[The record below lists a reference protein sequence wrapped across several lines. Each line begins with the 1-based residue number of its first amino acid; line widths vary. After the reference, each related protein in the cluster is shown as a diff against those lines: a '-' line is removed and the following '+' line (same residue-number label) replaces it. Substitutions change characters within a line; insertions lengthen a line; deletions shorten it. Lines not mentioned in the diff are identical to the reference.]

1 MKKKW
6 TVKHDCRNMSTNEI
20 IDTILQDRGVEDIH
34 ALLYPDESCLIQFEK
49 MKNIILIGVTHHNT
63 LTMVRCLGK
72 VGYGIDLYIYGD
84 NNSYIRYSRNTM
96 PYRHSDK
103 LGYICSPSS

>member
-1 MKKKW
+1 
-6 TVKHDCRNMSTNEI
+6 
-20 IDTILQDRGVEDIH
+20 
-34 ALLYPDESCLIQFEK
+34 

-84 NNSYIRYSRNTM
+84 NNSYIRYSKYVTNYT
-96 PYRHSDK
+96 STSNCEEVFDVK
-103 LGYICSPSS
+103 AQQF